1 MQVNSGIVSNR
12 SLKKVVKGLINDVI
26 FEIKGIPDFLLIAFT
41 SKYKRSDYKKALEL
55 ITQETGIKNLIGG
68 TFPTIGVQNEIP
80 TTQGGAAFT
89 FKGNEI
95 KVQRPVIYKN
105 IRTKKKKFISEFPRI
120 YNSIKAKSKISFV
133 LSTGPKLQPNAMEQ
147 LKLLDSYPA
156 IKYQNMFNVLGS
168 GLEWFLGKQGLGTG
182 SYIDELLNYLAINN
196 VSDLIGG
203 ATFDIDLQDN
213 YQFVNNFIH
222 SNSLVGTSFSSDTIK
237 FGHSWAFDKSEK
249 TREYSI
255 THKLKSGYIQ
265 KINGERANNQL
276 LQIMDLPSN
285 IYNEFFERFSYANAL
300 YLSGIKEE
308 DGDYHPFMT
317 ANHPKL
323 KGVVSTLPPSKITK
337 KPIKAE
343 LFTQSGLGIQRS
355 AYECANKAVKEI
367 INPKFGIFINCAN
380 RLLIAGD
387 KIAEENKKLAERLGE
402 DVPFITLYSGCE
414 FSIFNKKPMYTT
426 VSIHGL
432 VAGE

>member
-1 MQVNSGIVSNR
+1 
-12 SLKKVVKGLINDVI
+12 
-26 FEIKGIPDFLLIAFT
+26 
-41 SKYKRSDYKKALEL
+41 
-55 ITQETGIKNLIGG
+55 
-68 TFPTIGVQNEIP
+68 
-80 TTQGGAAFT
+80 
-89 FKGNEI
+89 
-95 KVQRPVIYKN
+95 
-105 IRTKKKKFISEFPRI
+105 
-120 YNSIKAKSKISFV
+120 
-133 LSTGPKLQPNAMEQ
+133 MEQ
-147 LKLLDSYPA
+147 LKLLDTYPA
-156 IKYQNMFNVLGS
+156 IKYQKMFNVLGA

-182 SYIDELLNYLAINN
+182 SYIDELLYYLAKNN

-222 SNSLVGTSFSSDTIK
+222 SNSLVGTSFSSNTIK

-265 KINGERANNQL
+265 KINGKRANNHL
-276 LQIMDLPSN
+276 LQIMDVPSN

-337 KPIKAE
+337 EPIKAE

-355 AYECANKAVKEI
+355 AYECASKAVKEI
-367 INPKFGIFINCAN
+367 VHPKFGIFINCAN

-387 KIAEENKKLAERLGE
+387 KIAEENKKLTESLGE

-414 FSIFNKKPMYTT
+414 FSIFNKKPKYTT

-432 VAGE
+432 IAGE